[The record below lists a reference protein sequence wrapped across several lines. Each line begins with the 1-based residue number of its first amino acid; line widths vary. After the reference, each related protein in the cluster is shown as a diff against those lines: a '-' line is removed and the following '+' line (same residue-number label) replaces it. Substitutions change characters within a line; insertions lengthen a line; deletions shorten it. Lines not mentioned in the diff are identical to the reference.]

1 MLAGGEEVGGDGR
14 GLNHALQTAGLVR
27 RLLAGDVLMELPR
40 PRHPLPRQHHV
51 ARHVAEFELY
61 QLLVQLA
68 AGVTEGSGGTAAT
81 RM

>member
-1 MLAGGEEVGGDGR
+1 MGGDAR
-14 GLNHALQTAGLVR
+14 GLNDALQTGHHAATAGLAR
-27 RLLAGDVLMELPR
+27 RLLAGVVLLELPR